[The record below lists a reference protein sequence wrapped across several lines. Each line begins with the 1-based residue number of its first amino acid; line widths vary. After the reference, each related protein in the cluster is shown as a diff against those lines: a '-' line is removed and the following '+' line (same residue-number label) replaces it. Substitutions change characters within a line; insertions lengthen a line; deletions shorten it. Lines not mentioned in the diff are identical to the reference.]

1 MQFYE
6 KLIFLLNLTQTTNRM
21 LAQELQ
27 VDPSLI
33 SRFRTGRRLPRNRE
47 HIKSMSSYFARRC
60 TTEYQRQALSQMLGI
75 RQAFTMKKKSRYQK
89 FFIIGSAG
97 TLMRSA
103 VLCKPSNPWRLKA
116 DPNIHPY
123 IPNL

>member
-6 KLIFLLNLTQTTNRM
+6 KLIFLLNLTQVTNRM

-33 SRFRTGRRLPRNRE
+33 SRFRTGRRRLPRNRE
-47 HIKSMSSYFARRC
+47 HIKAMSAYFARRC

-75 RQAFTMKKKSRYQK
+75 KQALTMKKA
-89 FFIIGSAG
+89 FIGNPVLLALRGNRRGGPFYADLRGSHG
-97 TLMRSA
+97 
-103 VLCKPSNPWRLKA
+103 
-116 DPNIHPY
+116 
-123 IPNL
+123 